1 MSTETKT
8 EPEDLLQQMRLHTS
22 MWADDRI
29 ALFKTRGNTMIAYV
43 PSDLFKI
50 WVVVFVRRGKVSY
63 LRACFGDSTKIS
75 LDDHVL
81 RLINS
86 EHDMAQTLERKQD
99 SLTYHDPASGEK
111 LTMTVRRLSGPMSP
125 QPRTYAVIR
134 DNLGIVTGFK
144 FNR

>member
-50 WVVVFVRRGKVSY
+50 WVVVFASATARKS
-63 LRACFGDSTKIS
+63 AST
-75 LDDHVL
+75 
-81 RLINS
+81 
-86 EHDMAQTLERKQD
+86 
-99 SLTYHDPASGEK
+99 
-111 LTMTVRRLSGPMSP
+111 TMFCG
-125 QPRTYAVIR
+125 
-134 DNLGIVTGFK
+134 
-144 FNR
+144 